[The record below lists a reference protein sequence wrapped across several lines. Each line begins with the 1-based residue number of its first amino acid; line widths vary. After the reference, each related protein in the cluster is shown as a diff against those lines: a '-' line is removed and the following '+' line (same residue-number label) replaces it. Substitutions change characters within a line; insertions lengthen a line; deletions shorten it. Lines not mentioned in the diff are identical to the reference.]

1 MATFVLDC
9 CGLRCPQPILKIAG
23 MVPELKA
30 GDVLEVSADCPTF
43 EKDVRVWCER
53 MKRVLLWIKD
63 DGDSKKRCQIQF

>member
-30 GDVLEVSADCPTF
+30 GDVLKCQQTVLHSRKMF
-43 EKDVRVWCER
+43 VYGVRE
-53 MKRVLLWIKD
+53 
-63 DGDSKKRCQIQF
+63 